1 MFSMRQR
8 HQEDHRCRQEQ
19 LFLSSV
25 PASTAPRGKNPK
37 KHETQRAGANV
48 EGVGNPSA
56 KVPGANDFEVL
67 AIPSAIAED

>member
-1 MFSMRQR
+1 MFSMRPR

-25 PASTAPRGKNPK
+25 PASTAPRGKNKK

-48 EGVGNPSA
+48 EEVGNPSA
-56 KVPGANDFEVL
+56 KVPGENGFEVL